1 MKAKSAYTILCLCMV
16 LGMFTGCGTKEKEAE
31 ALPDTEKIVSLET
44 ADEALD
50 EASDK
55 TLDESAIEIVDE
67 EVPESSFETLNAV
80 GMPLMDNT
88 ALLASVTTPGGKVV
102 EQYEYDKEGHML
114 RRLNMKYMK
123 YDYMCMWEY
132 EYDSAGNLSRAT
144 DWHYGVDEWR
154 EADRRLAE
162 QTEFAYDSAGRLL
175 GWMAREYGDD
185 GNLDRY
191 VVYTDSGQQSWGM
204 WYLFD
209 SDGNVDEQFRHEYD
223 EMGNETLYVE
233 YDAEGKLN
241 LFEGYECDTYISY
254 YPYTRFE
261 NTYDDSGNLIKITA
275 YGYESSSGT
284 TYVKFSYDDDGH
296 LIKVEGVDGDPI
308 IGEYTEEYAYNE
320 KGYLVS
326 TIDTDNTGAGGYEY
340 EYDNT
345 GNCIKELMI
354 HFEQDEDG
362 NISEC
367 GSSITQEN
375 QFDERNRLI
384 HVYYPYSDNTYDYT
398 YETIGVADEDYPY
411 DKIEIYGKIGESWT
425 RYGGRI
431 MKDDLTFSYRR
442 PTF

>member
-1 MKAKSAYTILCLCMV
+1 MY
-16 LGMFTGCGTKEKEAE
+16 
-31 ALPDTEKIVSLET
+31 
-44 ADEALD
+44 
-50 EASDK
+50 
-55 TLDESAIEIVDE
+55 
-67 EVPESSFETLNAV
+67 
-80 GMPLMDNT
+80 
-88 ALLASVTTPGGKVV
+88 
-102 EQYEYDKEGHML
+102 
-114 RRLNMKYMK
+114 
-123 YDYMCMWEY
+123 EY

-191 VVYTDSGQQSWGM
+191 VVYTDSGQQSWEM

-209 SDGNVDEQFRHEYD
+209 SDGNVSEQFRHEYD

-275 YGYESSSGT
+275 YGYESSKGT

-326 TIDTDNTGAGGYEY
+326 TVDTDNTGAHGHGY
-340 EYDNT
+340 EYDNN
-345 GNCIKELMI
+345 GNCIKELMR
-354 HFEQDEDG
+354 HFEQDEAG
-362 NISEC
+362 NVSEYAAA
-367 GSSITQEN
+367 SVLQEN
-375 QFDERNRLI
+375 QYDERNRLI
-384 HVYYPYSDNTYDYT
+384 RVYYAFSDITYYDYT

-411 DKIEIYGKIGESWT
+411 DKIEIYGKIGESWS

-442 PTF
+442 PTFQ